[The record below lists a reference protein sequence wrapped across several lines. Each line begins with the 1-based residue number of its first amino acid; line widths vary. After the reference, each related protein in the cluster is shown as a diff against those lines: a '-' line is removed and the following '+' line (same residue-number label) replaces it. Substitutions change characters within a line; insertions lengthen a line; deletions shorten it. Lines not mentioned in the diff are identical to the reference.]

1 MILIICILI
10 GLALGQHI
18 KIAVSPEL
26 QAFFA
31 TSWAMAE
38 TKALPVATSA
48 AKKIK
53 AVAVKAVKTPQI
65 EAG

>member
-1 MILIICILI
+1 MILILCILI

-26 QAFFA
+26 QAFA
-31 TSWAMAE
+31 KTSWALSNE
-38 TKALPVATSA
+38 KALPTVTSA

-53 AVAVKAVKTPQI
+53 SVASRVVKSATPAA
-65 EAG
+65 E